1 MYYKSIVKL
10 IISKVETFIEFKVG
24 FKQGD
29 SMSPVLFLFL
39 MMAFSE
45 ILEDKWTALGL
56 SKAQFARKDNSPKS
70 TGQLVSH
77 RPGTFSPVIIF
88 YLFCMLY
95 VYNSPFVFESRTDIE
110 KGITLISY
118 HFALLT

>member
-39 MMAFSE
+39 MMAFVKT
-45 ILEDKWTALGL
+45 LEYDWTDLEL
-56 SKAQFARKDNSPKS
+56 SRPKLTYKENSPIS
-70 TGQLVSH
+70 TGK
-77 RPGTFSPVIIF
+77 F
-88 YLFCMLY
+88 
-95 VYNSPFVFESRTDIE
+95 IE
-110 KGITLISY
+110 PPTRHLIVW
-118 HFALLT
+118 HFI